1 MSNPIGNPFQ
11 SFGGGVDNTT
21 TKVISD
27 QLMREKNAQNLKQ
40 TKDGI
45 DVEYSTKV
53 MQQIGQAKA

>member
-11 SFGGGVDNTT
+11 SYGGVDNTT